1 MLATQSW
8 RCGVGDLS
16 KKKTSRSVAL
26 SLLSGAREAR
36 THKREEEQV
45 VATQA
50 ASPMGSSKHEQ
61 LIEALAEENSAPIE
75 HVRALFEEEHARLQA
90 DARVKTF
97 VAVIATRLVRNTL
110 YAERN
115 SGDS

>member
-1 MLATQSW
+1 M
-8 RCGVGDLS
+8 
-16 KKKTSRSVAL
+16 
-26 SLLSGAREAR
+26 
-36 THKREEEQV
+36 
-45 VATQA
+45 
-50 ASPMGSSKHEQ
+50 ASSASSPIGSSKHQQ
-61 LIEALAEENSAPIE
+61 LIESLAAENSAPIE

-115 SGDS
+115 SVES